1 MRCCCVCMLCCVCV
15 CARRRRRRPGG
26 DACARKF
33 SYLDHREFKKVVSS
47 FSEELGLPN
56 ADVRRIMSEADE
68 NDDGYIEYHEFVPLA
83 VDVIDTIYAKRA
95 FDAEKAARESE
106 AVDVRLL
113 AAARAEGL
121 LWGWPV
127 DGGARDTHTRRRHG
141 SSCCTACP
149 ARS

>member
-1 MRCCCVCMLCCVCV
+1 MLCCVCV
-15 CARRRRRRPGG
+15 CARRRRRRRPGG

-83 VDVIDTIYAKRA
+83 VDVIDTICAKRA

-113 AAARAEGL
+113 AAARAGL
-121 LWGWPV
+121 LWGGPLTA
-127 DGGARDTHTRRRHG
+127 ARVTHTHAGVTAVPAARHAPRGVRARHG
-141 SSCCTACP
+141 
-149 ARS
+149 